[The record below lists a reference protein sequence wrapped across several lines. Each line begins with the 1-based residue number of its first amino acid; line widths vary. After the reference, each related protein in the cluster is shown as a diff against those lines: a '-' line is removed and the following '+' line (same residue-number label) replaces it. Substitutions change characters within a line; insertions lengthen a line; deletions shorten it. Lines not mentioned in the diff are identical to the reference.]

1 MGKNIEPFD
10 ISHRLV
16 LAVGMVAIQWARVE
30 FTMQKLVIGLL
41 RANGPAGFMLTS
53 GLGNRA
59 IADFLGVVAESARP
73 DAFAPQFG
81 ADLKLL
87 VSEFNRV
94 HTMRN
99 KVVHNTW
106 PDSSDDKALALVA
119 RFKGKVQFREEVW
132 EVSDVERVADDTV
145 ALLTDLNC
153 FARLHRLFDPMDEW
167 EQHVSSTETP
177 QEPVPATFQ
186 NPDPNLKELSRRV
199 RSSPA

>member
-41 RANGPAGFMLTS
+41 KANGPVGFMLTS

-59 IADFLGVVAESARP
+59 MTDFLGVVAESARP
-73 DAFAPQFG
+73 DAFTPQFS

-94 HTMRN
+94 QTQRN

-106 PDSSDDKALALVA
+106 PESNNATALALVA
-119 RFKGKVQFREEVW
+119 RFKGKVQFREELW
-132 EVSDVERVADDTV
+132 DVSDVERIADDTV

-153 FARLHRLFDPMDEW
+153 FARLHRLFEPMEEW
-167 EQHVSSTETP
+167 EQHASSIGTP
-177 QEPVPATFQ
+177 LEPVPPAFQ
-186 NPDPNLKELSRRV
+186 NRDPNLTELSRRL
-199 RSSPA
+199 RSSRA